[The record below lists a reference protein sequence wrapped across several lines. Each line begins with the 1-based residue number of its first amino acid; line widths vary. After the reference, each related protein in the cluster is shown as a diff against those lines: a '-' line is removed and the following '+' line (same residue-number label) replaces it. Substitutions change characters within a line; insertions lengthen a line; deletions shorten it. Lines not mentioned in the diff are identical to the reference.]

1 MLTTILASLLIVSL
15 FICVWLYRHYRKQ
28 LSVDH
33 SPSANESLWQNLTN
47 NIPDIVIQ
55 LSCDLHIDFINS
67 ASSEHLIQTPDT
79 YHNKAINDLISGEKL
94 TGLTREFIENIC
106 QSGEPDYCD
115 VSREISEA
123 RKEYFEFRFIPVVEE
138 NANIKCLLI
147 IGQDISLRKSAE
159 KNLHSAIIQA
169 ENSDKLKSAFLAN
182 MSHEIRTP
190 LNAIVGFSNL
200 ILEDDVSN
208 EEKAKYYQHIHQNS
222 NQLISLINDIIDISK
237 IESSQLTISESEFN
251 LNEHLRELEE
261 IAINEKMNR
270 DKSHLLVFLETDMSD
285 NQSLIYNDAYRL
297 RQILINLLINAI
309 KFTPKGFIQFGYRLL
324 EEKKLLFYVRDS
336 GIGIATEEQNAVF
349 QHFRQ
354 LESTMSRRFGGTG
367 LGLSIC
373 RNLVTLMGGR
383 IWLQSEPGKGTTFY
397 FTLPYKNQSESS

>member
-123 RKEYFEFRFIPVVEE
+123 RKEYFECRFIPVVEE

-182 MSHEIRTP
+182 M
-190 LNAIVGFSNL
+190 
-200 ILEDDVSN
+200 
-208 EEKAKYYQHIHQNS
+208 
-222 NQLISLINDIIDISK
+222 
-237 IESSQLTISESEFN
+237 
-251 LNEHLRELEE
+251 
-261 IAINEKMNR
+261 
-270 DKSHLLVFLETDMSD
+270 
-285 NQSLIYNDAYRL
+285 
-297 RQILINLLINAI
+297 
-309 KFTPKGFIQFGYRLL
+309 
-324 EEKKLLFYVRDS
+324 
-336 GIGIATEEQNAVF
+336 
-349 QHFRQ
+349 
-354 LESTMSRRFGGTG
+354 
-367 LGLSIC
+367 
-373 RNLVTLMGGR
+373 
-383 IWLQSEPGKGTTFY
+383 
-397 FTLPYKNQSESS
+397 